1 MKFRAFAA
9 VAAASAM
16 TVTLSVAPAQAHDD
30 KHHPPAPAITNV
42 KTLATGLGGPLKVAF
57 GPHGNILVAE
67 SMAGMVTSVSPSG
80 KKTTLASAPGH
91 EIAGVSYARG
101 TTYYFQNA
109 GSSGSEPPPPGLT
122 PAVLKTID
130 HKGKIRKVTDMAAF
144 EKKNNSDGKTVYGVR
159 DASASCLAQA
169 PYLQSM
175 GEEFSH
181 PYSSAPARNGLY
193 VGDAGANAILHVN
206 NHGKVS
212 LVKALP
218 AEPIQITKAVQAAG
232 AEMGMVVPDCMLGHN
247 YWAQPVPTDI
257 TIKGNWLY
265 YTVLPGV
272 PGESMSVGKVYKM
285 NLHSKKTYTVATGLN
300 APTGV
305 ALDHKGNVYVAELF
319 GGGVAKIV
327 KGKAVT
333 VLPAGLAADIAI
345 RNNKLVVSTMV
356 LTPSGSVVTARIR

>member
-1 MKFRAFAA
+1 MKFRVFAA

-16 TVTLSVAPAQAHDD
+16 TVTLSVAPAQSATA
-30 KHHPPAPAITNV
+30 PPSPDITNV
-42 KTLATGLGGPLKVAF
+42 KQLATGLGGPLKVAF
-57 GPHGNILVAE
+57 GPHGNVLVAE
-67 SMAGMVTSVSPSG
+67 AMAGLVSSISPSG
-80 KKTTLASAPGH
+80 KKTVLVSAPGH
-91 EIAGVSYARG
+91 EIAGVSYG
-101 TTYYFQNA
+101 NNTTYYFQNA
-109 GSSGSEPPPPGLT
+109 GSEGGEPPAPGLT

-130 HKGKIRKVTDMAAF
+130 HKGKVRTVTDMA
-144 EKKNNSDGKTVYGVR
+144 EYERTHNSDGNTVYGVR
-159 DASASCLAQA
+159 DASAGCLAQA

-181 PYSSAPARNGLY
+181 PYSSVPTRNGLY

-206 NHGKVS
+206 NQGKVS

-218 AEPIQITKAVQAAG
+218 AEVITITAAVQAMA
-232 AEMGMVVPDCMLGHN
+232 AEMGMTVPDCMLGHT

-257 TIKGNWLY
+257 TVKGNWLY

-272 PGESMSVGKVYKM
+272 PGESLSVGKVYKM
-285 NLHSKKTYTVATGLN
+285 NLQTKKTQVVATGLN

-305 ALDHKGNVYVAELF
+305 ALDHMGNIYVAELF

-327 KGKAVT
+327 NGHATT

-345 RNNKLVVSTMV
+345 QNKKMIVSTMV
-356 LTPSGSVVTARIR
+356 LTPSGSVVTATIK

>member
-1 MKFRAFAA
+1 MRFRAFAA

-16 TVTLSVAPAQAHDD
+16 TVTLGVAPAQAHNN

-80 KKTTLASAPGH
+80 NKTTLVSAPGK
-91 EIAGVSYARG
+91 EIVGLSYARG
-101 TTYYFQNA
+101 TTYYFENA
-109 GSSGSEPPPPGLT
+109 GSDGSEPPAGLT
-122 PAVLKTID
+122 PALLKTLN
-130 HKGKIRKVTDMAAF
+130 H
-144 EKKNNSDGKTVYGVR
+144 NGKTVYGVR
-159 DASASCLAQA
+159 DVSESCLAQA
-169 PYLQSM
+169 PGLRST
-175 GEEFSH
+175 GELYSH
-181 PYSSAPARNGLY
+181 PYSSVPARNGLY
-193 VGDAGANAILHVN
+193 VGDSGANAILHVN

-212 LVKALP
+212 LVKTVP
-218 AEPIQITKAVQAAG
+218 AEPIRITKAVQAIG
-232 AEMGMVVPDCMLGHN
+232 HEMGMDVPDCMLGHT

-257 TIKGNWLY
+257 TVRGNWLY

-300 APTGV
+300 APTGI
-305 ALDHKGNVYVAELF
+305 ALDRKGGIYVTELF

-333 VLPAGLAADIAI
+333 VLPALLASDVAI
-345 RNNKLVVSTMV
+345 HNHKLVASTEA
-356 LTPSGSVVTARIR
+356 LTPSGTLVSARIK